1 MQSKENTDLQ
11 LSILYL
17 VFSHPRQSIQTLT
30 PPSSPESIS
39 GLLRSQV
46 PTVPPQGANGTIVR
60 VPSATT
66 TTTLKIN
73 TTHQTVTAHT
83 SLLPRLV
90 QVLKCHEV
98 WFTISFN
105 TKLLPILNLMKP
117 LCSGHPC
124 PKIRPFC
131 HPDHDRSS
139 YSNCHQ
145 QLGSCYRPS
154 SCGRAAGFA
163 IDLVSIQHWHQ
174 LISCRS

>member
-1 MQSKENTDLQ
+1 MQYKPLEENTDLQ
-11 LSILYL
+11 LSIVYL

-66 TTTLKIN
+66 TLKIN

-90 QVLKCHEV
+90 QVLKCQPTTSEV
-98 WFTISFN
+98 IIADSKPDEPPKTLVFRSPLLYDPTILPPRPRSF
-105 TKLLPILNLMKP
+105 KLLQL
-117 LCSGHPC
+117 
-124 PKIRPFC
+124 
-131 HPDHDRSS
+131 SS
-139 YSNCHQ
+139 TAW
-145 QLGSCYRPS
+145 QLLPAKQLWS
-154 SCGRAAGFA
+154 SCRFR
-163 IDLVSIQHWHQ
+163 H
-174 LISCRS
+174 